1 MKILYASAEAAPFFK
16 TGGLGDVASALPK
29 ELAKEPEL
37 DVRVVLPFYSQM
49 ANEYAQQLEE
59 IAHFRFQLGQRN
71 VYCGIKQLKDHGVTY
86 YFIDNLAYFD
96 RASLYGEWDDG
107 ERFAYF
113 STAIIEMLE
122 VINWIPEIIHC
133 NDWQTAM
140 IPALLID
147 RYHWKESLKNIRK
160 VLTIH
165 NLRFQGIYDASMLSN
180 VFGTGFNTFTDDG
193 LKYHNNMNYLK
204 GGINFADRV
213 TTVSPTYAQEIL
225 TPEFGEGL
233 DAVLR
238 RNEWKLKGII
248 NGIDLEINNP
258 KTDSY
263 LPYHYD
269 QSDLSNKA
277 KVKSYLQRQLTLK
290 QDNQIPLIGI
300 VSRLTDQ
307 KGLQLV
313 EQIMDDLLQQN
324 VQMVILGTGD
334 QHFEDSFRYFEQK
347 YPDQLRACI
356 QFDLGLAQQI
366 YAASD
371 IFLMPSAFEP
381 CGLSQMIAMRY
392 GTLPL
397 VHEIGGLKDT
407 VEAYNKYTGQ
417 GTGFSFKGFNRD
429 NLLFTINMALDIFIN
444 QKEVWQKLVK
454 QAMGKDFSWTAPAKA
469 YKAVYDELLN
479 TSVNL

>member
-1 MKILYASAEAAPFFK
+1 MKVLYASAEAAPFFK
-16 TGGLGDVASALPK
+16 TGGLGDVAYALPK
-29 ELAKEPEL
+29 ELAKDPEI
-37 DVRVVLPFYSQM
+37 DIRVVLPFYSQM
-49 ANEYAQQLEE
+49 ANEYAQQLKE

-71 VYCGIKQLKDHGVTY
+71 VYCGIKQLNYQGVTY

-96 RASLYGEWDDG
+96 RATLYGEWDDG

-165 NLRFQGIYDASMLSN
+165 NIRFQGVYDASMLPN
-180 VFGTGFNTFTDDG
+180 VFGTGFNTFTEDG
-193 LKYHNNMNYLK
+193 LKEKNHINYLK
-204 GGINFADRV
+204 GGINFSDRV
-213 TTVSPTYAQEIL
+213 TTVSPTYAEEIL

-238 RNEWKLKGII
+238 LNKWKLNGII
-248 NGIDLEINNP
+248 NGIDLDINNP
-258 KTDSY
+258 KTDNY

-269 QSDLSNKA
+269 QKDLSNK
-277 KVKSYLQRQLTLK
+277 VKLKSHLQKQLFLE
-290 QDNQIPLIGI
+290 QDSQIPLIGI

-324 VQMVILGTGD
+324 VQLVILGTGD
-334 QHFEDSFRYFEQK
+334 QRFEDSFRYFEQK

-356 QFDLGLAQQI
+356 QFNLELAQQI

-397 VHEIGGLKDT
+397 VHETGGLKDT

-417 GTGFSFKGFNRD
+417 GTGFSFNGFNRD
-429 NLLFTINMALDIFIN
+429 NLLFTIKMALDVYFN
-444 QKEVWQKLVK
+444 QKKAWQKLVK
-454 QAMGKDFSWTAPAKA
+454 QAMSKDFSWSEPAQA
-469 YKAVYDELLN
+469 YKAIYIDLLKE
-479 TSVNL
+479 SVN

>member
-397 VHEIGGLKDT
+397 VHETGGLKDT

-429 NLLFTINMALDIFIN
+429 NLLFTINMALDIYIN

>member
-37 DVRVVLPFYSQM
+37 DVRVALPFYSQM

-397 VHEIGGLKDT
+397 VHETGGLKDT

>member
-29 ELAKEPEL
+29 ELAKEPDL

-307 KGLQLV
+307 KGLKLV

-397 VHEIGGLKDT
+397 VHETGGLKDT
-407 VEAYNKYTGQ
+407 VEAYNKYIGQ

>member
-397 VHEIGGLKDT
+397 VHETGGLKDT